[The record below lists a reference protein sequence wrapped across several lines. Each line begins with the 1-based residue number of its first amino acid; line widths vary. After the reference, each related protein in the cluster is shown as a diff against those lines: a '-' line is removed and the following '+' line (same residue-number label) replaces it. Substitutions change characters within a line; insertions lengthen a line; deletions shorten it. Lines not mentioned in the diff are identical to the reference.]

1 VPRRKPPLDATADVL
16 NSAAIHLLRGL
27 REVDRRSGLTPA
39 RLSALSVLV
48 FGGPCTQT
56 ALAAAEG
63 VTAATTSRVV
73 DGLVELGLAD
83 RSPHPDSG
91 RAVLVS
97 ATPEGERVMLDARR
111 ARVQAISA
119 ALAALPASDRAAVVA
134 AAPALRALATEVPR
148 HGRARRETTRDGGVG
163 GAG

>member
-1 VPRRKPPLDATADVL
+1 MPRRKTPLDTTADLL

-39 RLSALSVLV
+39 RLSVLSVLV

-73 DGLVELGLAD
+73 DGLVDLGLVTRD
-83 RSPHPDSG
+83 PHPDSG
-91 RAVLVS
+91 RAVLVT
-97 ATPEGERVMLDARR
+97 ATRQGERLMREARN

-119 ALAALPASDRAAVVA
+119 ALRALPASDRASVVG
-134 AAPALRALATEVPR
+134 AAPALRSLAAEVPR
-148 HGRARRETTRDGGVG
+148 HPGG
-163 GAG
+163 